1 MRPLE
6 HLFESNR
13 RWAERMEREQP
24 DFFRELARSQ
34 NPDYLWIGCSDSR
47 VPSNSIIGLKAGE
60 LFVHRN
66 IANVVSQTDLN
77 LLSALQYAVD
87 VLSVR
92 HVILCGHYGCGG
104 IKAALSREDH
114 GLIGNWLW
122 LVRNVY
128 QKHRTALVAIENEEQ
143 RFNRLC
149 ELNMIEQLYHLCHTT
164 VVQKCW
170 EQERELTIHGWMYD
184 LETGLL
190 RDMGL
195 DLTSQGETEESYLAM
210 VTQQE
215 RRRSPR

>member
-6 HLFESNR
+6 HLFENNR

-104 IKAALSREDH
+104 IKAA
-114 GLIGNWLW
+114 
-122 LVRNVY
+122 
-128 QKHRTALVAIENEEQ
+128 
-143 RFNRLC
+143 
-149 ELNMIEQLYHLCHTT
+149 
-164 VVQKCW
+164 
-170 EQERELTIHGWMYD
+170 
-184 LETGLL
+184 
-190 RDMGL
+190 
-195 DLTSQGETEESYLAM
+195 
-210 VTQQE
+210 
-215 RRRSPR
+215 